1 VAQIYQPAEWSKYC
15 GCKAGGIGGSSMKM
29 GWSHCILEGK
39 KRGERKEKVEKEEI
53 RCIGAARWL
62 HRYLNP
68 SGWGGGGVHG
78 CF

>member
-1 VAQIYQPAEWSKYC
+1 
-15 GCKAGGIGGSSMKM
+15 MKM